1 MKIIASL
8 GNPGKKYRN
17 NRHNIGFL
25 LGEAA
30 ARSANITLRKKEFSS
45 TTGTGSIAG
54 QAVLLLFPETFMNN
68 SGVALRA
75 ALDYYR
81 ETPESVVVIHD
92 EIELPFG
99 EFRTKFGGGHKGHN
113 GLRSIVQHIGT
124 SDFHRLRFGVGR
136 PPHAGMTVA
145 DYVLSDF
152 SGEELE
158 RIREILPGVLDAL
171 AALIADTAAQNMP

>member
-1 MKIIASL
+1 MKIIACL

-25 LGEAA
+25 LGESI
-30 ARSANITLRKKEFSS
+30 ARFANISLRKREFSS
-45 TTGTGSIAG
+45 TTGTGTIAG

-81 ETPESVVVIHD
+81 ETAGNIIVIHD
-92 EIELPFG
+92 EIELPFA
-99 EFRTKFGGGHKGHN
+99 EFRPKFGGGHKGHN
-113 GLRSIVQHIGT
+113 GLRSIIQHIGT

-136 PPHAGMTVA
+136 PPHPEMAVA
-145 DYVLSDF
+145 DHVLSDF
-152 SGEELE
+152 TAGELLHIE
-158 RIREILPGVLDAL
+158 EILPGVLDAL
-171 AALIADTAAQNMP
+171 TGIVTGS